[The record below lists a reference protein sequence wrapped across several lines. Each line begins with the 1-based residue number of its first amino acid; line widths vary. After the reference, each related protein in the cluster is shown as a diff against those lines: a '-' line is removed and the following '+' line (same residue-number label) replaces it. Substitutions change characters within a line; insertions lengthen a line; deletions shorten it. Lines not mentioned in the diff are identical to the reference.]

1 MPNTFHPR
9 LQEDGSMTAGELRVV
24 SEGVFVPEKETPLA
38 PDADAISKPE
48 APAEIAEGTS
58 TEATPAPETPETP
71 PPPPA
76 PETVT
81 EDAESFWKIP
91 KREGTYQALLAASK
105 EDPNFD
111 KRVREL
117 VGRSLKREADAK
129 VKALEAQLEVSERE
143 LARMRI
149 SQMAP
154 EAVEASFKSDRDFR
168 RTYTDLM
175 DDEAADPMELAQ
187 EAAEAAYIDEVRE
200 NVFDDMRLAG
210 FPDSRVEQYAV
221 AFEYCPLHRTNE
233 HGFYD
238 HDNTGTF
245 FEDRYPDPA
254 VARKACL
261 DYFVSLAQREMAS
274 QSRAQAS
281 AQAAMKTPAPAPQ
294 AAPPPPPP
302 AAAIGTPN
310 PAIEDKRPDM
320 HTSAN
325 GQASGHRWTSEEL
338 SSMNPPDRIALVE
351 SMGGRRK
358 MIEDG
363 LLYIPGLSE
372 KLT

>member
-1 MPNTFHPR
+1 
-9 LQEDGSMTAGELRVV
+9 MTAAEQRVV
-24 SEGVFVPEKETPLA
+24 SEGVFVPEKETPA
-38 PDADAISKPE
+38 PEAEELTPKPE
-48 APAEIAEGTS
+48 ATVEAPAA
-58 TEATPAPETPETP
+58 APTKTTVTPEET

-76 PETVT
+76 PETVVET
-81 EDAESFWKIP
+81 EESFWKIP
-91 KREGTYQALLAASK
+91 KRDGTYQALLAASK

-117 VGRSLKREADAK
+117 VGRSLKREADAR
-129 VKALEAQLEVSERE
+129 VKALEAELEVSQRE

-149 SQMAP
+149 NQMTP
-154 EAVEASFKSDRDFR
+154 EDVETRFQSDRDFR
-168 RTYTDLM
+168 QTYTDLM

-187 EAAEAAYIDEVRE
+187 EAAEQAYIDEVRD

-238 HDNTGTF
+238 HDATGTF

-261 DYFVSLAQREMAS
+261 DYFVNLARREMAS
-274 QSRAQAS
+274 QSRAQAA
-281 AQAAMKTPAPAPQ
+281 AQAATKTPAPAPQ
-294 AAPPPPPP
+294 AAPPPPPPP

-320 HTSAN
+320 HTGAN
-325 GQASGHRWTSEEL
+325 GQASGHRWTAEEL
-338 SSMNPPDRIALVE
+338 SAMNPPDRIQLVE

-363 LLYIPGLSE
+363 LLYVPGLSE